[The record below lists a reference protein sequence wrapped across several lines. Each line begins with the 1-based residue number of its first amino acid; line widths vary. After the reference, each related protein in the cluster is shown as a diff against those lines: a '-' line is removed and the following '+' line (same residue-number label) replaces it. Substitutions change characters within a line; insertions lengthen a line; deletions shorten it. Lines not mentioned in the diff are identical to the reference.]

1 VTRYAAPKL
10 GTYTALVA
18 LGLVAALVSGRAE
31 LVAVVV
37 PLACAL
43 LAGLVAARRP
53 EVDVALAVVGEPRL
67 VEGQDVAVELR
78 LSARSAVEQLEVLLT
93 VPAGLAAADGDALVA
108 LGLAAGEQA
117 SRTVRLRGERW
128 GLYRLG
134 EVHLRAR
141 DRWGLFQYE
150 ARAEDRVELRVYP
163 DAAALARLVP
173 PAATRAS
180 VGNQVAGAKG
190 DGIEF
195 ADVRP
200 FQPGD
205 RVRRVNWRASARR
218 AELWVNEAHPER
230 NTDVVLFLDTFAEAA
245 SSAGGTLEEAAR
257 AAVALAARYLAR
269 RDRVGLVRVGGALHW
284 LEPGGGPSQ
293 LQRVAEALLE
303 AAAWDSAADRGLA
316 AIPPRTLPPHSLV
329 LALTPLLDPRGRAIL
344 ADLHAHGHDLVVVEV
359 SPLPFVQ
366 PTRDAFGAA
375 ALTLWRLERQVRRA
389 ALQRL
394 GVAVAEWRPGAA
406 LDPVLEEVTAFR
418 RAARPGRAP
427 TIHVVASAR
436 TAAAA
441 ASPGSS
447 IGGGRVPNA
456 PAGTAGMPS
465 APVTTRSAVR
475 ARPVR
480 RLRPARPCPRGVL
493 ALAGR
498 PR

>member
-1 VTRYAAPKL
+1 MTRYAAPKL

-93 VPAGLAAADGDALVA
+93 VAAGLAAADGDALVA

-205 RVRRVNWRASARR
+205 RV
-218 AELWVNEAHPER
+218 
-230 NTDVVLFLDTFAEAA
+230 
-245 SSAGGTLEEAAR
+245 
-257 AAVALAARYLAR
+257 
-269 RDRVGLVRVGGALHW
+269 GLVRVGGALHW

-293 LQRVAEALLE
+293 LHRVAEALLE

-394 GVAVAEWRPGAA
+394 GVAVAEWHPGAA

-418 RAARPGRAP
+418 RAARPGR
-427 TIHVVASAR
+427 T
-436 TAAAA
+436 
-441 ASPGSS
+441 
-447 IGGGRVPNA
+447 
-456 PAGTAGMPS
+456 
-465 APVTTRSAVR
+465 
-475 ARPVR
+475 
-480 RLRPARPCPRGVL
+480 L
-493 ALAGR
+493 
-498 PR
+498 